1 MTAHHAH
8 RVTWLGHATVLI
20 ETGGA
25 RLLTDPVLSDR
36 VMHLKRQV
44 PTPVHPGPLDAVLIS
59 HLHHDHLHRPSLR
72 GLSAEAVA
80 PVGAT
85 RYLPAGYRVQ
95 EVRAGD
101 TVDVGVTTEI
111 GTLLRIKS
119 ETLRARCPACGEMHQ
134 WKVREATLPRA
145 A

>member
-44 PTPVHPGPLDAVLIS
+44 PK
-59 HLHHDHLHRPSLR
+59 
-72 GLSAEAVA
+72 
-80 PVGAT
+80 
-85 RYLPAGYRVQ
+85 
-95 EVRAGD
+95 
-101 TVDVGVTTEI
+101 
-111 GTLLRIKS
+111 LRI
-119 ETLRARCPACGEMHQ
+119 RARSTPC
-134 WKVREATLPRA
+134 
-145 A
+145 